1 MLDAVG
7 TAAAA
12 GIGLNGQPTILGT
25 PAGAAAVREP
35 QAAPTAAAALKSE
48 ADGALWPKSPANLY
62 PYTTF
67 GIKSL
72 ERYDYIRLKLP

>member
-7 TAAAA
+7 T
-12 GIGLNGQPTILGT
+12 GIGLNQPILGT
-25 PAGAAAVREP
+25 VRE
-35 QAAPTAAAALKSE
+35 QAALKGE
-48 ADGALWPKSPANLY
+48 QDALWPKNPNLY

-72 ERYDYIRLKLP
+72 ER